1 MTDEFDDLLDALT
14 GAYHRLTALSDALH
28 GFYGLSAGT
37 RSVLLLL
44 ARGEALTLS
53 EIADRR
59 AVSRQ
64 FIQKL
69 VAPLVAQGLLTA
81 DANPRHKRSPKL
93 RLSPWGE
100 QIVAK
105 LRAREAATRAR
116 IAGALPPQQLAP
128 TKAWLEALS
137 AALAEAMPDNPPPRS
152 KARPAAR

>member
-81 DANPRHKRSPKL
+81 DANPRHK
-93 RLSPWGE
+93 
-100 QIVAK
+100 QIG
-105 LRAREAATRAR
+105 RAHV
-116 IAGALPPQQLAP
+116 
-128 TKAWLEALS
+128 
-137 AALAEAMPDNPPPRS
+137 
-152 KARPAAR
+152 